1 MFEEWKCCQFS
12 LKVENYMSQLKTERR
27 TKQTERRTNQTE
39 RRTNQTECRTN
50 QIVSHQTKRG

>member
-1 MFEEWKCCQFS
+1 M
-12 LKVENYMSQLKTERR
+12 ERR

-39 RRTNQTECRTN
+39 RRTD

>member
-1 MFEEWKCCQFS
+1 MFEEWKCRQFS

-39 RRTNQTECRTN
+39 RRTD